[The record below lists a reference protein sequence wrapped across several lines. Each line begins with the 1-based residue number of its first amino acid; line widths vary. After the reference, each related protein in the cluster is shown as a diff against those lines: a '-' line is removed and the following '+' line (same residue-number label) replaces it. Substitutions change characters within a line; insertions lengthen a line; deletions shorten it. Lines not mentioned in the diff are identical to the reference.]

1 MTSHCFEQWV
11 KIFLTYFTIMYLFE
25 PPLSKHVHL
34 CPLLTT
40 ANHKLK
46 FHFEMILKKKK
57 RKCNTYLLSTT
68 YSPFF
73 SLFTHGIILWAKC
86 TLNGQSQISHLSKN
100 SGVDK
105 FRDTLIYQYISEIV
119 LFDYYYTLLLYI
131 KTFSR
136 VIIILTTIGQVK

>member
-1 MTSHCFEQWV
+1 MASSYE
-11 KIFLTYFTIMYLFE
+11 LN
-25 PPLSKHVHL
+25 VHL
-34 CPLLTT
+34 M
-40 ANHKLK
+40 AEVKYH
-46 FHFEMILKKKK
+46 
-57 RKCNTYLLSTT
+57 
-68 YSPFF
+68 
-73 SLFTHGIILWAKC
+73 TH
-86 TLNGQSQISHLSKN
+86 THLSKN

>member
-25 PPLSKHVHL
+25 PALSKHVHL
-34 CPLLTT
+34 CPLLI

-46 FHFEMILKKKK
+46 FHFEMILEKE
-57 RKCNTYLLSTT
+57 NAIYLSNLLSLIF
-68 YSPFF
+68 SL

-86 TLNGQSQISHLSKN
+86 TLNGWSQISHTHLSKN

-105 FRDTLIYQYISEIV
+105 FRDTLIYLYISEIV